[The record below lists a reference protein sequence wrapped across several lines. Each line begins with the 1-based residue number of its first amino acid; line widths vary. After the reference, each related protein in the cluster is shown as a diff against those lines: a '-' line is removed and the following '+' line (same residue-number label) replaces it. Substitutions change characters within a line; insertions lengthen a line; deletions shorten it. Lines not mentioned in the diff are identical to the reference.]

1 MLIRYD
7 CQAYDI
13 TNLNAA
19 QGRHY
24 PSVIRPTRPTAADR
38 LGTFTCTHNS
48 EGQKW
53 KIVHYPRSGNGI
65 ADVGKIEDLLMLKE
79 YPMKRDRKEA
89 RFESI
94 LNSAVY
100 LNPTYLQRAKRI
112 KLGFGSSMGRGRMKV
127 LGFVKVIESDCFVK
141 YFLIVHGMRIKDGKA
156 TCLPMSFGGAK
167 FMKVYI
173 EKVEKRWLISSN

>member
-1 MLIRYD
+1 KDNLDFSHLFSYFVFCSLGLSPVFSLLPSAFFFIFCIYLLLLFFVLWVCRPYFFASLSLQRCCVVAGIRSAFH
-7 CQAYDI
+7 CG
-13 TNLNAA
+13 L
-19 QGRHY
+19 
-24 PSVIRPTRPTAADR
+24 
-38 LGTFTCTHNS
+38 LGILK
-48 EGQKW
+48 KW

-89 RFESI
+89 R
-94 LNSAVY
+94 
-100 LNPTYLQRAKRI
+100 
-112 KLGFGSSMGRGRMKV
+112 
-127 LGFVKVIESDCFVK
+127 
-141 YFLIVHGMRIKDGKA
+141 IVHGMRIKDGKA